1 MTPPA
6 NECVRLTLIS
16 NHQSSDPL
24 GGVSNEMNEIDYK
37 KLFTEARKYFSTEWD
52 YTKLTAVEKLAIL
65 LSAVAFVAIVIII
78 GMFALQLLL
87 SALISVL
94 ANAMGC
100 TWGAYLIA
108 VALLMVLL
116 LVLFAFKKQLI
127 VDPIARFVSK
137 LFLKPEDNE

>member
-1 MTPPA
+1 
-6 NECVRLTLIS
+6 
-16 NHQSSDPL
+16 
-24 GGVSNEMNEIDYK
+24 MNEIDYK